1 MMLQSSRGTWELAKS
16 VPFQEE
22 RVSVA
27 DAINARLNAAGTVS
41 ANAVVDHIYRA
52 ALRQRTQFRA
62 HAHRFDVI
70 ANSAYSDEAAQ
81 VAGAFYEVCGFDC
94 FGSGPI
100 APLGSTGQ
108 FLSLACPRRDRP

>member
-1 MMLQSSRGTWELAKS
+1 MLPGSRGTWEIAKS

-27 DAINARLNAAGTVS
+27 DVINARLNVAGTVPV
-41 ANAVVDHIYRA
+41 NAVVDRIYRA

-70 ANSAYSDEAAQ
+70 ANSAYSDDAAQ
-81 VAGAFYEVCGFDC
+81 VAGTFYEVCEFDC
-94 FGSGPI
+94 LGSGPI
-100 APLGSTGQ
+100 APLGSPGQ